1 MADSHHFSHASS
13 TTGLDYQSVTVDDK
27 DPASVKPSTSHG
39 GLVWNS
45 LEYQVPLATKG
56 FRKVV
61 EWRTLLNN
69 VSGNVAPGEMV
80 AIMGS
85 SGAGKSTLLNALAG
99 RLKTG
104 KLKGQVLY
112 NGAKRNPRLFK
123 KQAAYVEQDDLLYPQ
138 LTVRETIQYA
148 ATLKLPSREFSK
160 EAKARRVDEV
170 IEWLR
175 LSGQANTMI
184 GDAAVRGVSGGER
197 KRTAIG
203 VELVTDPGFL
213 FLDEATSGLDS
224 NSALHVCQVVKD
236 LCRRRQNGVL
246 MTIHQ
251 PSAKVFNLFDKVI
264 LLCKGEVVYSGR
276 VADSLDYFA
285 RLGYSCG
292 QHENP
297 ADFFLDLMTPDDSDD
312 QTLADSQERIRHLV
326 DSFQKYQDMSPMSRT
341 SGDGSVHG
349 TERLAGYT
357 ESSPLAYADGIHSSD
372 NATPASSIPGL
383 NDTLLPGKMTP
394 TGSSPVDPT
403 VPRQFALKTT
413 TPNKVVPHSN
423 TVHEGWALPWIQ
435 ELIVLFDR
443 CWKAQIRSKFQIIG
457 LLARSI
463 VMALFMGFTFF
474 QLDTN
479 QSSIQNRIGFLFF
492 IPIDLTF
499 GSVMPM
505 LMSFTLQADI
515 MARERSGGA
524 YRVSSFYLAK
534 FLTELPFFLAFDAV
548 YLTAIYFLAHLQY
561 DAAKFFIF
569 LGVCLLHVVVAVSLG
584 MAIGSFFR
592 NLRVTQMFAPL
603 IITIFLIFGG
613 NLVNNDD
620 VTPVLSWIRYTS
632 LITYTYHALSHN
644 EFDGLTFSCGNSLTE
659 QTTGCVATGADAL
672 QRYGLDSFSIG
683 MCIGLICAL
692 AVAFHVCIYAS
703 LRWKAKPRYIWV

>member
-1 MADSHHFSHASS
+1 MTDSHHFSHASS

-104 KLKGQVLY
+104 KLKGQILY

-276 VADSLDYFA
+276 VANSLDYFA

-326 DSFQKYQDMSPMSRT
+326 DSFQKYQDRAPVSEIT
-341 SGDGSVHG
+341 
-349 TERLAGYT
+349 T
-357 ESSPLAYADGIHSSD
+357 DGINFSD
-372 NATPASSIPGL
+372 NDTPVINTPGL
-383 NDTLLPGKMTP
+383 NDTLLPGKPIP
-394 TGSSPVDPT
+394 TGSSPADSTAPSRFT
-403 VPRQFALKTT
+403 LKTI
-413 TPNKVVPHSN
+413 TPKKQVPHSN
-423 TVHEGWALPWIQ
+423 AVHEGWALPWIL
-435 ELIVLFDR
+435 ELTILLDR

-492 IPIDLTF
+492 IPIELTF

-505 LMSFTLQADI
+505 LMAFTLQANI
-515 MARERSGGA
+515 MTRERSGGA

-534 FLTELPFFLAFDAV
+534 FLTELPFILAFDAV
-548 YLTAIYFLAHLQY
+548 YVTAIYFLAHLQY

-584 MAIGSFFR
+584 MALSSFFR
-592 NLRVTQMFAPL
+592 NLRATQTFAPL
-603 IITIFLIFGG
+603 LIIIFLIFGG

-620 VTPVLSWIRYTS
+620 VTPVLSWIRYIS

-644 EFDGLTFSCGNSLTE
+644 EFNGLTFSCGNSLTE